1 MDTNQY
7 ISDVHEIN
15 LSKRSWLASDKCV
28 SSIQQ
33 KTAWEADQTVQWR
46 GCYFIQNASCG
57 LFYSFHCIP
66 SFQFVSSYHV
76 ISCRFISCRF
86 IHAFFVSSHW
96 ISFQINSVH
105 FMPSH
110 FISIQFNSTFELG
123 KTKTSL
129 RESRTSIISSNESW
143 TMPPLILPGIRPY
156 S

>member
-1 MDTNQY
+1 MFFCFRRGMDTNQY

-110 FISIQFNSTFELG
+110 FISFHFNSIQFILVHY
-123 KTKTSL
+123 
-129 RESRTSIISSNESW
+129 
-143 TMPPLILPGIRPY
+143 PLIQCHTFIHSYVQSGHP
-156 S
+156 